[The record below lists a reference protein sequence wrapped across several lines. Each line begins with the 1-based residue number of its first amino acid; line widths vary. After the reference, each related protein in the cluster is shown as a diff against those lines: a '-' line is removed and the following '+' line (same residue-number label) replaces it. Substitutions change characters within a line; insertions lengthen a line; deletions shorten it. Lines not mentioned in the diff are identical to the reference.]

1 MHKNKE
7 AEQLALRDAGDRYE
21 ARMPDITPA
30 DYPNTPLRKAAE
42 LARAALEARLSP
54 ARRVL
59 GAAHPNTA
67 NASDYPDVPLP
78 QRSLPVSKKTGMPV
92 RRTAVHETHGLP
104 QWYERAMQV
113 EDLTPADFASWR
125 KNYVQLT
132 VEECARLFRISTGL
146 VKRWERGTAP
156 IPFAAWYVVHCHLQA
171 PDVWV
176 SRCGFSDLYV
186 EYEDG
191 EAFLCSAEWPDIRY
205 SHGQL
210 VYLSQAVS
218 RMHSMEVDA
227 QKLRARIGEL
237 EEENIGLRRMF
248 KENAITQELQ
258 GMHQR
263 LSSLLAQVNTADL
276 YSLADRRDQQEQTR
290 AAA

>member
-1 MHKNKE
+1 MQKNNE
-7 AEQLALRDAGDRYE
+7 AEQAALRDAGARYE

-30 DYPNTPLRKAAE
+30 DYPMTPPHRAEE
-42 LARAALEARLSP
+42 LARAAQ
-54 ARRVL
+54 
-59 GAAHPNTA
+59 AAGLLPVHRMRDAMHPNTGSV
-67 NASDYPDVPLP
+67 SDYPDVPLP
-78 QRSLPVSKKTGMPV
+78 KRSLPVSKKTGMPV

-104 QWYERAMQV
+104 QWYERATQI
-113 EDLTPADFASWR
+113 ETLTPADFVQWR

-132 VEECARLFRISTGL
+132 VDECARLFRVSVAA
-146 VKRWERGTAP
+146 VKRWERGTTQ
-156 IPFAAWYVVHCHLQA
+156 IPFAVWYVMHSYLQA

-186 EYEDG
+186 EYDDG

-210 VYLSQAVS
+210 VCLSQAVN
-218 RMHSMEVDA
+218 RMHSMDCDI
-227 QKLRARIGEL
+227 QKLSARVREL
-237 EEENIGLRRMF
+237 ENENTGLRQMF

-258 GMHQR
+258 GMHER

-276 YSLADRRDQQEQTR
+276 YSLAERRDKQEKAR
-290 AAA
+290 VAA

>member
-1 MHKNKE
+1 MRKSTE
-7 AEQLALRDAGDRYE
+7 AEQVALREAGARYE

-30 DYPNTPLRKAAE
+30 DYPMTPQHKAAE
-42 LARAALEARLSP
+42 LARAALQAGMLP
-54 ARRVL
+54 PRRVP
-59 GAAHPNTA
+59 GATHPNTGDV
-67 NASDYPDVPLP
+67 SDYPDVPLP
-78 QRSLPVSKKTGMPV
+78 QRALPVSKKTGMPV

-113 EDLTPADFASWR
+113 EAPTPADFSNWR

-132 VEECARLFRISTGL
+132 VEQCAQLLRVSSGM

-156 IPFAAWYVVHCHLQA
+156 IPFATWYVMHCYLQA

-186 EYEDG
+186 EYEDS

-218 RMHSMEVDA
+218 RMQSMESELKKLDA
-227 QKLRARIGEL
+227 RLGEL
-237 EEENIGLRRMF
+237 EAENTSLRRMF

-276 YSLADRRDQQEQTR
+276 YSLSQRRDQPEQTR